1 MANVTKFVQ
10 NGDTLDFKASDNI
23 SYMDVVPLTS
33 TTSVAIGV
41 GIAQEPI
48 TAGDIGAV
56 ATKGVFEFPCVTAAM
71 NFGDQVYW
79 DASNTKITK
88 TSTDNTPAGIVVEDK
103 ASGVTTVK
111 VRIG

>member
-10 NGDTLDFKASDNI
+10 NGDVLDFKAPVNI
-23 SYMDVVPLTS
+23 SYMGVVPLTS
-33 TTSVAIGV
+33 TSMVALGV
-41 GIAQEPI
+41 GIAQETI
-48 TAGDIGAV
+48 KAGDIGAV

-79 DASNTKITK
+79 DETNTKITK
-88 TSTDNTPAGIVVEDK
+88 TSTNNTPAGIVVEDK
-103 ASGVTTVK
+103 SSGVTTVK